1 MCVIQAPQ
9 HSNHIA
15 MHRITIFMPTIVI
28 DQGTEIL
35 V

>member
-9 HSNHIA
+9 HSNHVA
-15 MHRITIFMPTIVI
+15 MHRTIIFMLTIVI
-28 DQGTEIL
+28 GQGTEIL

>member
-1 MCVIQAPQ
+1 MFVIQAPQ

-15 MHRITIFMPTIVI
+15 MHRTTIIIPTIVI

>member
-1 MCVIQAPQ
+1 MCVIQEPQ

-15 MHRITIFMPTIVI
+15 MHRTTIFMPTVVI
-28 DQGTEIL
+28 GQGTEIL

>member
-15 MHRITIFMPTIVI
+15 MLRSTFFMPTVVI
-28 DQGTEIL
+28 GQGTEIL